1 MSVHSGRF
9 ALVNGQSTNA
19 GWSINDTAAPAE
31 AVASNT
37 AFAKARRRGVREWSG
52 SFNMFGHQPFAMP
65 GASFSF
71 SGYTAPENDGFGL
84 GLIYSGTA
92 LVNQLAVTWDWATG
106 ALISS
111 QVDFVGHLAL
121 TTAQGA
127 PPLDASVPVL
137 EAIAISAGITCKDIT
152 KADVLYTAIPNVT
165 NAVLTITNAIQEY
178 VNSSTIVSGDL
189 WKGRKAG
196 TIDWAVAITQQDN
209 IRTQVAVADQVALK
223 MFVDATTF
231 WDLQYGIVKDFTG
244 IQINRQTGA
253 IIQQTINI
261 DMDAVNINTGALGQI
276 VQPNGTLFWPIN
288 QS

>member
-19 GWSINDTAAPAE
+19 GWSINDSHTPAE

-37 AFAKARRRGVREWSG
+37 AFAKARRRGVREWAG
-52 SFNMFGHQPFAMP
+52 SFAFYGHQPFAMP

-71 SGYTAPENDGFGL
+71 SGYTAPENDGYGL

-92 LVNQLAVTWDWATG
+92 LASQLVITWDWSTG
-106 ALISS
+106 QLIKS
-111 QVDFVGHLAL
+111 QLDFVGHLAL
-121 TTAQGA
+121 SRAQGA

-137 EAIAISAGITCKDIT
+137 ESIAVSAGIQCKDIT
-152 KADVLYTAIPNVT
+152 LADSAYTAFPNVT
-165 NAVLTITNAIQEY
+165 NATLTITNAIQEY
-178 VNSSTIVSGDL
+178 VNSSTIDSGDL

-196 TIDWAVAITQQDN
+196 ILDWAVSMTQQDN
-209 IRTQVAVADQVALK
+209 LRTQIFIGDQVALK
-223 MFVDATTF
+223 MYVDATTF

-244 IQINRQTGA
+244 IQINRETGA
-253 IIQQTINI
+253 IIQQTVNV